1 MLTCRE
7 VREYMNSAGARL
19 DSLGDLPPEV
29 SSHLTS
35 CTSCL
40 ADRRVAWL
48 RKRDVPVAAVA
59 NPPVR
64 RGRLLWLLGA
74 LVAVL
79 AAALFVLSRNGFFRQ
94 P

>member
-1 MLTCRE
+1 
-7 VREYMNSAGARL
+7 MNRAGARL

-29 SSHLTS
+29 SGHLTS

-48 RKRDVPVAAVA
+48 RKRDVSGAGVATSQA
-59 NPPVR
+59 R
-64 RGRLLWLLGA
+64 RGRLLLLTA
-74 LVAVL
+74 LIATIAAV
-79 AAALFVLSRNGFFRQ
+79 LFVLSRSGFFDR